1 MLFGISEDD
10 FEIITDHGY
19 RVLVVVVVIV
29 VVIVVSFMLSGCQVF
44 KLGNV

>member
-19 RVLVVVVVIV
+19 RVLVVVVV
-29 VVIVVSFMLSGCQVF
+29 VIVVCCAPACGRQDIGFSL
-44 KLGNV
+44 